1 MPGYFEL
8 FGLPEG
14 FELDDAALEA
24 RYRTLAAQFHPDR
37 SAAASAFE
45 QRQAGV
51 VGAAGKQGD

>member
-8 FGLPEG
+8 FGLPEH

-37 SAAASAFE
+37 SAAASASSM
-45 QRQAGV
+45 RR
-51 VGAAGKQGD
+51 